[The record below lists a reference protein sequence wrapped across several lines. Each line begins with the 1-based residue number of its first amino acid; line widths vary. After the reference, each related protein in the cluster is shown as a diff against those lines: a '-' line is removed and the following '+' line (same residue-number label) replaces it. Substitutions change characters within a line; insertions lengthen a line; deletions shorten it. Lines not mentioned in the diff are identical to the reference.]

1 MLLIVKVNP
10 DSKLSQSMRMLILT
24 LLLSITGYAQVDDTL
39 TQARSLFSKDHP
51 KEAIALLNDH
61 LKDQPGDTD
70 ARVLLGLICSW
81 DKRWDEGRR
90 AFSTVLASD
99 PDYKDAVL
107 GLISLELWSGHAA
120 RALELAR
127 QGLTARPEDSDYKAA
142 LSKAEG
148 AIAETKVVLPVPNRP
163 APSSSDEPNWE
174 TGIAESTIFYSDH
187 RSSWHETAIDVSRNF
202 TAGWVTATLS
212 HANWYGEGSNLFDLQ
227 SYPRIRPGTYGFL
240 DVAFSPNATLYAHR
254 RLGGEVF
261 QSLPRGFEVSA
272 GFRYMRF
279 NDNTLLYTASVGK
292 WFGNNWILA
301 RTFISPDPIVGATTS
316 YQLSMRHYWNDP
328 DRFLG
333 LRFGEGSSPFEVQSI
348 NDLGIQRSLSVAV
361 ESLWKFKNRARLR
374 TTLSAAR
381 QNRLNIGPLWQYE
394 ADCTFYF
401 RY

>member
-1 MLLIVKVNP
+1 
-10 DSKLSQSMRMLILT
+10 MRMLILSLV
-24 LLLSITGYAQVDDTL
+24 LLLPSYAQTGDIL
-39 TQARSLFSKDHP
+39 AQARELSSNDHP
-51 KEAIALLNDH
+51 QQAIDLLNEH
-61 LKDQPGDTD
+61 LKEVPDDSD

-81 DKRWDEGRR
+81 NKHYDEGRR
-90 AFSTVLASD
+90 AFTLVLKSD

-107 GLISLELWSGHAA
+107 GLIHLELWSGNPR
-120 RALELAR
+120 RALELA
-127 QGLTARPEDSDYKAA
+127 QNALKLRPLDPDYKAE
-142 LSKAEG
+142 LEKAQ
-148 AIAETKVVLPVPNRP
+148 ADLAESRVTL
-163 APSSSDEPNWE
+163 PSSHGNAAAPASEGPKWE
-174 TGIAESTIFYSDH
+174 AGIAESNIFYSDK
-187 RSSWHETAIDVSRNF
+187 RSSWHETAVDISRNF
-202 TAGWVTATLS
+202 TAGWVTATFS
-212 HANWYGEGSNLFDLQ
+212 HANWFGEGSNLIDLQ
-227 SYPRIRPGTYGFL
+227 SYPSIRHGTYAFV
-240 DVAFSPNATLYAHR
+240 DVAFSPDATLSPHR
-254 RLGGEVF
+254 RLGGEIF
-261 QSLPRGFEVSA
+261 QSLPRGFEASA

-361 ESLWKFKNRARLR
+361 ESLWKVKNRARLR